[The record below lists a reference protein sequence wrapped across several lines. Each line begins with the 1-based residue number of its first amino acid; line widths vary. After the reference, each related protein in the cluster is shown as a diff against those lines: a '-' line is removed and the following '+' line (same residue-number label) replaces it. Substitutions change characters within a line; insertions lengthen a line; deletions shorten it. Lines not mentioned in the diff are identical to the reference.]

1 MANDTLTSG
10 FVTELM
16 AAAISKRT
24 MMDITRQHLKY
35 SFLQTEAE
43 KKVWQWTILRY
54 DKTGRIPTIGQ
65 LQQQF
70 IDNDDALDLI
80 SDMKDLRIT
89 DEKIEPIL
97 DSFEEYIKQMKFL
110 EANDKIADAYNRG
123 KKDEAYQISIK
134 FSEEIKHFSIKS
146 AKFETVFGD
155 FTKRQIQRKSA
166 DWSYRF
172 KVPTNIDE
180 VDYRLGGANGGPE
193 TGECVLWLGDSGV
206 GKSQLG
212 VHLGIAAARGGHR
225 VAHFQLEG
233 TKEQCL
239 NRYDAAWTG
248 TLYHDVKSGDIP
260 DKTMEISQ
268 RIVKKLCKNDI
279 IVSSEETFNAKTLPE
294 LRNELKEMERTHG
307 PIACVII
314 DYLELLEVGDG
325 ILYHP
330 KDERF
335 RQAKLAKGCKGIA
348 MELNCVVHAFTQA
361 SSISEEEKNDPE
373 FVLTRANLSEDKGKI
388 RPFDV
393 FFTLNQTRD
402 EYSESRMRLHSD
414 KLRDYRIGAQIVIYN
429 NFDFARFYD
438 RKKTINSVEYED

>member
-1 MANDTLTSG
+1 MNDTLTSG

-24 MMDITRQHLKY
+24 VMDIARQHLKY
-35 SFLQTEAE
+35 SYLQTEVE
-43 KKVWQWTILRY
+43 KKIWQWIILRY
-54 DKTGRIPTIGQ
+54 DKTGRIPSIGQ

-80 SDMKDLRIT
+80 SEIKDFEIDDDR
-89 DEKIEPIL
+89 IEPIL
-97 DSFEEYIKQMKFL
+97 DTFEQYIKQMMFL
-110 EANDKIADAYNRG
+110 EGNDKVTDAYNRG
-123 KKDEAYQISIK
+123 KKDEAYQIYTQYSDK
-134 FSEEIKHFSIKS
+134 MQHFSLKA
-146 AKFETVFGD
+146 AKFEQVFGD
-155 FTKRQIQRKSA
+155 FAARQVKRKSA
-166 DWSYRF
+166 DWNYRY

-180 VDYRLGGANGGPE
+180 VDYRLGGASGGPE
-193 TGECVLWLGDSGV
+193 TGECVLWCADSGV
-206 GKSQLG
+206 GKSQLA
-212 VHLGIAAARGGHR
+212 VHLGIASARGSHR

-260 DKTMEISQ
+260 EKTMEISQ
-268 RIVKKLCKNDI
+268 RIIKKLCKNDI
-279 IVSSEETFNAKTLPE
+279 IVSSEESFNAKTLPE
-294 LRNELKEMERTHG
+294 LRNELKEMVRAYG

-325 ILYHP
+325 LLYHP

-348 MELNCVVHAFTQA
+348 MEFNCVVHAFTQA
-361 SSISEEEKNDPE
+361 SSISEEDRNDPE
-373 FVLTRANLSEDKGKI
+373 FLLTRANLSEDKGKI
-388 RPFDV
+388 RPFDI

-402 EYSESRMRLHSD
+402 EYRESRMRLHSD
-414 KLRDYRIGAQIVIYN
+414 KLRDYKNGTPIVVYN
-429 NFDFARFYD
+429 NFDYARFYD
-438 RKKTINSVEYED
+438 RKRTIESVEYED